1 MNGRA
6 PAGRAGIVAFV
17 AVLATAGAGPAWGGE
32 AHGRPAVEPPATAAP
47 GGTGRGH
54 ALDVAP
60 AVRRSHG
67 VNVTA
72 HDGGS
77 SSVVIHQGRR
87 HTGTPGGRR
96 SRTVTA
102 VSGDD
107 LSSAV
112 VHDGDG
118 CLAVS
123 AHVTGRSS
131 VVRICGPRAPRPKP
145 PAVPRPVPAPPTVKP
160 VPAPPAPPAPAPPP
174 RPVPVPVR
182 AHDLPAPPPPVVRT
196 APLPLSSPAPRP
208 KPARIAPRAYHRA
221 DARTPDGGPSM
232 VTLML
237 LLTAPAVL
245 AAALLRPRGGGSGRR

>member
-1 MNGRA
+1 M
-6 PAGRAGIVAFV
+6 AFV

-32 AHGRPAVEPPATAAP
+32 ADGRSAGEPLATAAP
-47 GGTGRGH
+47 GTASGR
-54 ALDVAP
+54 AFDVAS

-72 HDGGS
+72 HDGS
-77 SSVVIHQGRR
+77 SSVVIHEGRR
-87 HTGTPGGRR
+87 HTGAPGRR
-96 SRTVTA
+96 RVRAVTA
-102 VSGDD
+102 VTGDD

-123 AHVTGRSS
+123 AHTAGSAT
-131 VVRICGPRAPRPKP
+131 VVRICGPQKPRPQPPAAPRT
-145 PAVPRPVPAPPTVKP
+145 APVPPTVKP

-174 RPVPVPVR
+174 RPVPVLVRGGPV
-182 AHDLPAPPPPVVRT
+182 PAPPPPVARS
-196 APLPLSSPAPRP
+196 APPPPPSPAPRP
-208 KPARIAPRAYHRA
+208 EPARIAPRAYHRA
-221 DARTPDGGPSM
+221 DARTPDGGTSM

-245 AAALLRPRGGGSGRR
+245 AAALLRPRGGGRR

>member
-32 AHGRPAVEPPATAAP
+32 ADGRPAVEPPATAAP
-47 GGTGRGH
+47 GATGRGR
-54 ALDVAP
+54 AFDMAS

-72 HDGGS
+72 HDGS
-77 SSVVIHQGRR
+77 SSVVIHEGRR
-87 HTGTPGGRR
+87 RTGAPDSRR
-96 SRTVTA
+96 ARTVTA

-112 VHDGDG
+112 VHDGDE

-123 AHVTGRSS
+123 AHTAGSAT

-145 PAVPRPVPAPPTVKP
+145 PPVPRPAPVPPAVKP
-160 VPAPPAPPAPAPPP
+160 APAPPAPPAPAPPP
-174 RPVPVPVR
+174 RPVPVLARGGEVPTPPSPVAR
-182 AHDLPAPPPPVVRT
+182 PAPPPP
-196 APLPLSSPAPRP
+196 PSPAPRP

-245 AAALLRPRGGGSGRR
+245 AAALLRPRGGGRR

>member
-32 AHGRPAVEPPATAAP
+32 ADGRPAVEPPATATP
-47 GGTGRGH
+47 GTASGR
-54 ALDVAP
+54 AFDAAS

-72 HDGGS
+72 HDGS
-77 SSVVIHQGRR
+77 SSVVIHEGRR
-87 HTGTPGGRR
+87 HTGAPDGRR
-96 SRTVTA
+96 ARTVTA
-102 VSGDD
+102 VMGDD

-112 VHDGDG
+112 VRDGDG

-123 AHVTGRSS
+123 AHTAGSAT
-131 VVRICGPRAPRPKP
+131 VVRICGPQAPRPKP
-145 PAVPRPVPAPPTVKP
+145 PAVRRPAPVPPAVKPAPAPPP
-160 VPAPPAPPAPAPPP
+160 PPAPAPPP
-174 RPVPVPVR
+174 RPAPVLARGGAVPPPPVAR
-182 AHDLPAPPPPVVRT
+182 PAPPPP
-196 APLPLSSPAPRP
+196 PSPAPRP
-208 KPARIAPRAYHRA
+208 GPARIAPRAYHRA
-221 DARTPDGGPSM
+221 DARTPDGGTSM

-245 AAALLRPRGGGSGRR
+245 AAALLRPRGGSGRR